1 MTTPPNSYVIL
12 HRKIAEDRRNKKI
25 SRNEYLVYVWLR
37 NNANPYGISVTSLSD
52 LNNDI
57 FDGRTTTN
65 SLNKIMLSLKKKRYL
80 YYERRVGSRGSFN
93 VKFPDF
99 LLPTK
104 KMTTYESIS
113 GKRVSRGPTDREEL
127 SSEEDEQTL
136 EVDKQ
141 NSENTYDEWG
151 QEYSS
156 ESHDHRSRGP
166 KNETDTEKDIF
177 SRVSF

>member
-1 MTTPPNSYVIL
+1 MTTPTNSFVIL
-12 HRKIAEDRRNKKI
+12 HRKIAADRRNKKI

-57 FDGRTTTN
+57 FDGHTTTN

-80 YYERRVGSRGSFN
+80 YYERRVGSRGSFD

-113 GKRVSRGPTDREEL
+113 GKRVSRSPTDSEEL
-127 SSEEDEQTL
+127 SSEEDEHSF

-141 NSENTYDEWG
+141 NSGESYSEWE

-156 ESHDHRSRGP
+156 ESQDYRSRGP
-166 KNETDTEKDIF
+166 KNETDTKKDIF
-177 SRVSF
+177 SQVPF